1 MQDVLGFW
9 ARSIGEALLSSPLG
23 ASELVVGLLVGTT
36 FLAFA
41 ANSLIPCHGDQAWN
55 RRGPSGR

>member
-36 FLAFA
+36 FLVFA
-41 ANSLIPCHGDQAWN
+41 ANSLIPLS
-55 RRGPSGR
+55 R

>member
-1 MQDVLGFW
+1 VRDALESW
-9 ARSIGEALLSSPLG
+9 AQSIGEALLSSPLG

-41 ANSLIPCHGDQAWN
+41 ANTLIPNLGAHAWS
-55 RRGPSGR
+55 RREPPRR

>member
-1 MQDVLGFW
+1 MQDVLEFW
-9 ARSIGEALLSSPLG
+9 ARSNGDALLSSPLG

-41 ANSLIPCHGDQAWN
+41 ANTLILHLVDQAWS
-55 RRGPSGR
+55 RREPIRR